1 MITSRKLL
9 TGVLL
14 SVLILF
20 SGHSVLDSKQ
30 AELSEDSSPIQ
41 NVQDITF
48 MPLLMSNYTSNPI
61 VQVAKGLPVKT
72 VDHIVIVVEENHSYK
87 KIVGNSKAPY
97 MQSLIKQGALFTKA
111 YAVTHPSQPNYLALF
126 SGSTQNVTD
135 DSCKGP
141 FSGENLASEMKNAG
155 LTFTGYSE
163 NLPKIGYTGCSTNV
177 YARKHNPW
185 AQFSN
190 VPTTWNRSL
199 TDFPKDFS
207 KLPTVSFVIPN
218 VKDDMHDGTIEEA
231 DTWLKKHLG
240 GYAAWA
246 QEHNSML
253 IVTWDEDDFTKENRN
268 PVIFVGQM
276 IKPGT
281 YSDRITHYR
290 VLRTIEDLYHLTPLG
305 HSSEVKAITSVWK

>member
-1 MITSRKLL
+1 
-9 TGVLL
+9 
-14 SVLILF
+14 
-20 SGHSVLDSKQ
+20 
-30 AELSEDSSPIQ
+30 
-41 NVQDITF
+41 
-48 MPLLMSNYTSNPI
+48 MPLLTSNYTSNTF

-72 VDHIVIVVEENHSYK
+72 VDHIVVVVEENHSYK
-87 KIVGNSKAPY
+87 KIVGSSKAPY

-141 FSGENLASEMKNAG
+141 FSGGNLASELKKAG

-163 NLPKIGYTGCSTNV
+163 NLPKTGYTGCSTNV

-190 VPTTWNRSL
+190 VPTTWNRPL

-231 DTWLKKHLG
+231 DTWLKKYLG

-246 QEHNSML
+246 QEHNSLL
-253 IVTWDEDDFTKENRN
+253 IVTWDEDDFTKENRI

-281 YSDRITHYR
+281 YSDKITHYR
-290 VLRTIEDLYHLTPLG
+290 VLRTIEDLYHLSPLG
-305 HSSEVKAITSVWK
+305 HSSEAKAITSVWK

>member
-1 MITSRKLL
+1 MTTSRKLL
-9 TGVLL
+9 IGVLL
-14 SVLILF
+14 SFLILF
-20 SGHSVLDSKQ
+20 S
-30 AELSEDSSPIQ
+30 DSSPNQKVQ
-41 NVQDITF
+41 NVTF
-48 MPLLMSNYTSNPI
+48 MPLLTSNYTTNPI
-61 VQVAKGLPVKT
+61 VQVAKELPFKSI
-72 VDHIVIVVEENHSYK
+72 DHIVIVVEENHSYK

-97 MQSLIKQGALFTKA
+97 VQSLIKQGALFTKA

-141 FSGENLASEMKNAG
+141 FSGANLASELKKAG

-163 NLPKIGYTGCSTNV
+163 NLPKTGYTGCSTNV

-190 VPTTWNRSL
+190 VPTAWNRPL

-218 VKDDMHDGTIEEA
+218 VKDDMHDGTIE
-231 DTWLKKHLG
+231 
-240 GYAAWA
+240 
-246 QEHNSML
+246 
-253 IVTWDEDDFTKENRN
+253 
-268 PVIFVGQM
+268 
-276 IKPGT
+276 
-281 YSDRITHYR
+281 
-290 VLRTIEDLYHLTPLG
+290 DLYHLSPLG